1 VEIYCNG
8 HNWLAGQL
16 RRRGIGYT
24 QTDNAFTWIADP
36 ARAQKLAGSL
46 RSQKLHGILNR
57 LVRAYCPVAQFLK
70 MNFRWTFHQA
80 EYATDILFRQRRD
93 LQNLYEPLTRTVVHA
108 VKARDGATFLGKRLQ
123 INSEHE
129 VGNRYEIRLEGTRV
143 RHCMGPAS
151 IKIYDKFGQI
161 LRIETTINDVQFFPH
176 YRQVEQRNG
185 QRITKWTKM
194 KKSIYSLQA
203 LQTVM
208 EAANRRYLEFI
219 SALQLPLAGAK
230 LLHRVCSKMQQGERN
245 YRGLNFF
252 SPEDAAL
259 LETLARGEFNL
270 QGFRNK
276 TLRQHLPQRSSGQIS
291 RA

>member
-1 VEIYCNG
+1 
-8 HNWLAGQL
+8 
-16 RRRGIGYT
+16 
-24 QTDNAFTWIADP
+24 
-36 ARAQKLAGSL
+36 
-46 RSQKLHGILNR
+46 
-57 LVRAYCPVAQFLK
+57 
-70 MNFRWTFHQA
+70 
-80 EYATDILFRQRRD
+80 
-93 LQNLYEPLTRTVVHA
+93 
-108 VKARDGATFLGKRLQ
+108 
-123 INSEHE
+123 
-129 VGNRYEIRLEGTRV
+129 
-143 RHCMGPAS
+143 
-151 IKIYDKFGQI
+151 
-161 LRIETTINDVQFFPH
+161 
-176 YRQVEQRNG
+176 
-185 QRITKWTKM
+185 M

-208 EAANRRYLEFI
+208 EAANRRYLESI

-291 RA
+291 RALKSLRLRGLVKKVGRTYKYYLTDMGKQVVAAGLPH

>member
-1 VEIYCNG
+1 
-8 HNWLAGQL
+8 
-16 RRRGIGYT
+16 
-24 QTDNAFTWIADP
+24 
-36 ARAQKLAGSL
+36 
-46 RSQKLHGILNR
+46 
-57 LVRAYCPVAQFLK
+57 
-70 MNFRWTFHQA
+70 
-80 EYATDILFRQRRD
+80 
-93 LQNLYEPLTRTVVHA
+93 

-291 RA
+291 RALKSLRLRGLVKKVGRTYKYYLTDMGKQVVAAGLYLKQLVLIPKLAEAV